1 MFLHIVEGIGTGAG
15 PPGLCHLVR
24 AWPRTIPQR
33 STGLDRITPPFISDG
48 LPLEAPGAFFLFG
61 EASGPREI
69 EKSHRGGKIAVVS
82 LKVMPSALIAG
93 ATRGKRGGG

>member
-15 PPGLCHLVR
+15 PLGLCHLVR

-33 STGLDRITPPFISDG
+33 PTGLDRITPPFILDG
-48 LPLEAPGAFFLFG
+48 LPLEAPGEFCLV